1 MLLLNDVY
9 LFLLKGE
16 SMEEKIFDSNIEI
29 LSNGLKLISVKKQT
43 GMCSIHAGIKIGS
56 LYENSKEKGIC
67 HFIEHMLFKGTYS
80 RNNEELNN
88 DLEQR
93 GGEYNAY
100 TNYDSTVYSI
110 TALCEE
116 IEPSIELISDMLQ
129 NSNFPVEELE
139 KERGVILSE
148 IRTSKDD
155 IEDYCF
161 RRLHEIAF
169 SKSPLRYDTLGD
181 EKTVGGLTRTQL
193 VNFYKAFYVPNN
205 CIMTIVSPYDHEE
218 IIKLIN
224 RYFKLWEEKSFE
236 RKKVVV
242 EKNISCKEITYKKD
256 IEQAAIAYAF
266 SFHNLNKEEELA
278 LRILNHKFGESSNSM
293 LFRELREERG
303 LAYDIY
309 SDLDLTSNVKVLYI
323 YTSVGI
329 EAVDEAMEA
338 IKDCINE
345 IKNEVVK
352 FDESTTELMKKV
364 LKTAVTVTLEDS
376 TDLGNYI
383 LHQILE
389 DISMYEFVEDMK
401 NLEKIKAEHIYDV
414 ARKVFQSPSV
424 HILLPEME

>member
-1 MLLLNDVY
+1 
-9 LFLLKGE
+9 
-16 SMEEKIFDSNIEI
+16 MEENIFDSNIEI
-29 LSNGLKLISVKKQT
+29 LPNGIKLITVKRQT

-56 LYENSKEKGIC
+56 LYEKSNEKGIC

-80 RNNEELNN
+80 RTNEELNN

-116 IEPSIELISDMLQ
+116 LEPSIELMADMLQ
-129 NSNFPVEELE
+129 NSNFPMEELE

-169 SKSPLRYDTLGD
+169 DKSPLRYDTLGD
-181 EKTVGGLTRTQL
+181 EGTVGSLTRKQL
-193 VNFYKAFYVPNN
+193 VDFYRAYYVPNN
-205 CIMTIVSPYDHEE
+205 CVITIVSPYEHEAV
-218 IIKLIN
+218 IKLIN
-224 RYFKLWEEKSFE
+224 ENFKLWHEKDFKRE
-236 RKKVVV
+236 KIII
-242 EKNISCKEITYKKD
+242 EKNNECKEITYKKD
-256 IEQAAIAYAF
+256 IEQAAISYAF

-309 SDLDLTSNVKVLYI
+309 SDLDLTTNVKMLYI
-323 YTSVGI
+323 YTSVVS
-329 EAVDEAMEA
+329 ESVDEAIEA
-338 IKDCINE
+338 IKDCIDE

-364 LKTAVTVTLEDS
+364 LKTAVTATLEDS

-389 DISMYEFVEDMK
+389 NVSIYEFVEDMK
-401 NLEKIKAEHIYDV
+401 NLEKIEAKNIYEV
-414 ARKVFQSPSV
+414 ARKVFENPSI

>member
-1 MLLLNDVY
+1 
-9 LFLLKGE
+9 
-16 SMEEKIFDSNIEI
+16 MEEKIFDSNIEV
-29 LSNGLKLISVKKQT
+29 LPSGLKLITVKKQT
-43 GMCSIHAGIKIGS
+43 GMCSVHAGIKIGS

-88 DLEQR
+88 ALEQR

-116 IEPSIELISDMLQ
+116 IEPSVELIADMLQ

-169 SKSPLRYDTLGD
+169 IKSPLRYDTLGD
-181 EKTVGGLTRTQL
+181 EKTVGGLTRIQL

-224 RYFKLWEEKSFE
+224 RYFKLWEEKSFK
-236 RKKVVV
+236 RKKIVV
-242 EKNISCKEITYKKD
+242 EKNTSCKEITYKKD

-266 SFHNLNKEEELA
+266 SFHDLNKEEELA

-309 SDLDLTSNVKVLYI
+309 SDLDLTSNVKMLYI
-323 YTSVGI
+323 YTSVAVD
-329 EAVDEAMEA
+329 AVDEAIQG

-345 IKNEVVK
+345 IKNEAVI

-364 LKTAVTVTLEDS
+364 LKTAVTATLEDS

-389 DISMYEFVEDMK
+389 DLSIYEFIEDMK
-401 NLEKIKAEHIYDV
+401 NLEKIKAEHIYEV
-414 ARKVFQSPSV
+414 ARKVFQSPSI

>member
-1 MLLLNDVY
+1 MD
-9 LFLLKGE
+9 K
-16 SMEEKIFDSNIEI
+16 KIFDSNIEI
-29 LSNGLKLISVKKQT
+29 LSNGIKLITVKKHT

-56 LYENSKEKGIC
+56 LYENKKEKGIC

-80 RNNEELNN
+80 RSNEQLNN

-116 IEPSIELISDMLQ
+116 IEPSMELIADMLQ
-129 NSNFPVEELE
+129 NSTFPEEELE

-161 RRLHEIAF
+161 RRLHEVAF
-169 SKSPLRYDTLGD
+169 YKSPLRYDTLGD
-181 EKTVGGLTRTQL
+181 EKTVASFTRTEL
-193 VNFYKAFYVPNN
+193 VDFYKTFYVPNN
-205 CIMTIVSPYDHEE
+205 CVITVVSPYDHE
-218 IIKLIN
+218 IIIELVNK
-224 RYFKLWEEKSFE
+224 YFKQWEQRSFKREKIAIE
-236 RKKVVV
+236 R
-242 EKNISCKEITYKKD
+242 NIECREITYKKD

-266 SFHNLNKEEELA
+266 SFHNISKEEELA
-278 LRILNHKFGESSNSM
+278 LRILSHKFGESSNSI

-309 SDLDLTSNVKVLYI
+309 SDLDLTSNVKTFYI

-329 EAVDEAMEA
+329 EAVDEAIEA
-338 IKDCINE
+338 IGDCIDK
-345 IKNEVVK
+345 IKNESVK
-352 FDESTTELMKKV
+352 FDENTTELMKKV
-364 LKTAVTVTLEDS
+364 LKTAVTATLEDS

-383 LHQILE
+383 LHQVLE
-389 DISMYEFVEDMK
+389 NISIYEFVEDMK
-401 NLEKIKAEHIYDV
+401 NFEKIKAEHIYSV
-414 ARKVFQSPSV
+414 ARKVFQRPSI
-424 HILLPEME
+424 HILVPEME